1 MKKRLRL
8 FFVSCVGLMVAS
20 SLLVGCHKTD
30 DPTPVVELMAR
41 NTIIIYMAGENT
53 LADIVE
59 LDSAEI
65 AAGVAKL
72 PDSTRVVVYID
83 DTHSSRIL
91 VGSRN
96 KPLRLAKTYGRNI
109 CSTDSTDMEQVFTD
123 IYRDYPSRHYGLV
136 FWSHASGWIPE
147 RQQAPR
153 RRTFG
158 IDNNRRNANSD
169 LGTKMAVQT
178 LACVLAHHQRPD
190 YIFFDACFM
199 QCIEV
204 AYELRHVTD
213 YIVGSPAEVPA
224 DGAPYSLMLPL
235 MAERQLMEAV
245 RTYYDYYTTGEGAAG
260 YGGVELSVVRTA
272 SLESLVTA
280 TRPLLQQLLAG
291 RTELYCRGVQHYY
304 PYSGSELYPD
314 YYDIV
319 SLFYNHLPSDVFT
332 QWRRQFDEA
341 VPLSL
346 LSKYWDSA
354 FARSLQIVY
363 DTDHCGGVSVFV
375 PSEDYVS
382 TGWVDA
388 YHDLEWYRANGLSA
402 TGW

>member
-30 DPTPVVELMAR
+30 DPTPVVESMAR

-72 PDSTRVVVYID
+72 PDSTRVVVYVD

-178 LACVLAHHQRPD
+178 LARVLAHHPRPD

-199 QCIEV
+199 QCIEFLLLTRGSSTSPQNILTLCLNTSESTSRNSTRNIWT
-204 AYELRHVTD
+204 AYNSTS
-213 YIVGSPAEVPA
+213 GKN
-224 DGAPYSLMLPL
+224 SL
-235 MAERQLMEAV
+235 
-245 RTYYDYYTTGEGAAG
+245 D
-260 YGGVELSVVRTA
+260 
-272 SLESLVTA
+272 A
-280 TRPLLQQLLAG
+280 TR
-291 RTELYCRGVQHYY
+291 
-304 PYSGSELYPD
+304 
-314 YYDIV
+314 
-319 SLFYNHLPSDVFT
+319 
-332 QWRRQFDEA
+332 
-341 VPLSL
+341 
-346 LSKYWDSA
+346 
-354 FARSLQIVY
+354 
-363 DTDHCGGVSVFV
+363 
-375 PSEDYVS
+375 
-382 TGWVDA
+382 
-388 YHDLEWYRANGLSA
+388 
-402 TGW
+402 